1 MKYDMIRIYKGRTQ
15 TEDDMR
21 FIKSVLQ
28 NGLDIACSHLIVD
41 ERQYCET
48 CKYRTACKEVRGSI
62 SYKKKRY
69 E

>member
-1 MKYDMIRIYKGRTQ
+1 MIRIYKGNAQ

-28 NGLDIACSHLIVD
+28 NGIDIACSHLIVD

-48 CKYRTACKEVRGSI
+48 CKYRISCKEVRKAI
-62 SYKKKRY
+62 SYIEKRY

>member
-1 MKYDMIRIYKGRTQ
+1 MIRIYKGKAQ

-41 ERQYCET
+41 EHQYCET
-48 CKYRTACKEVRGSI
+48 CKYRKACKELRKTI
-62 SYKKKRY
+62 SYIEERY

>member
-1 MKYDMIRIYKGRTQ
+1 MIRIYKGKSQ

-28 NGLDIACSHLIVD
+28 NGIDIACSHLIVD

-48 CKYRTACKEVRGSI
+48 CKYRKTCKEVRKTI
-62 SYKKKRY
+62 SYIEERY

>member
-1 MKYDMIRIYKGRTQ
+1 MIRIYKGKAQ

-28 NGLDIACSHLIVD
+28 NGLDVACAHLVID
-41 ERQYCET
+41 ESQYCET
-48 CKYRTACKEVRGSI
+48 CKYRIACKEVRKAI
-62 SYKKKRY
+62 SYIVKRY

>member
-1 MKYDMIRIYKGRTQ
+1 MIRIYKGKSQ
-15 TEDDMR
+15 TEEDMR

-41 ERQYCET
+41 ESQYCET
-48 CKYRTACKEVRGSI
+48 CKYRQACKEVRKTI
-62 SYKKKRY
+62 SYIEKRY

>member
-1 MKYDMIRIYKGRTQ
+1 MIRIYKGNAQ
-15 TEDDMR
+15 TEDDMW

-48 CKYRTACKEVRGSI
+48 CKYRTSCKEVRRTI
-62 SYKKKRY
+62 SYLENIY

>member
-1 MKYDMIRIYKGRTQ
+1 MIRIYKGKSQ
-15 TEDDMR
+15 NEDDMI

-48 CKYRTACKEVRGSI
+48 CKYRTTCKEIRTAI
-62 SYKKKRY
+62 SYIEKIY